1 MHIHADQLHKPL
13 SRQAS
18 VPTFLKQSKRL
29 GLGLL
34 AIAMA
39 SIQSGCSSTPK
50 KQQLPIWA
58 SNAQPVELLTEGAGE
73 GPAWHP
79 ELGLLFSGNQS
90 IQNWHPTK
98 GISVHREKA
107 GTNGL
112 LFDHQGRLLACEPAQ
127 RRVTRRELDGT
138 LSILTTNYQGARYN
152 TPNDITVD
160 EAGRIYFSDPRYGD
174 RSSMEMKDADG
185 NLVEGVYCIQLDGNV
200 TRVITHEVDRP
211 NGVLVS
217 RDGKYLYVADNN
229 NNTHQGARKLWRF
242 KFKSD
247 GTLNLRSQKLIFD
260 WKTSRGPDGMIQ
272 DVLGRIYV
280 AAGLNKDHP
289 PHETRDPHP
298 AGIYVFSSRG
308 ELLDQV
314 SIPNDEVTNC
324 AFGMDD
330 LKTLFITAGGHL
342 WSIRTAV
349 AGHLP
354 WPEVKH

>member
-13 SRQAS
+13 SRRVS
-18 VPTFLKQSKRL
+18 VPAFLKQSKRL
-29 GLGLL
+29 ILGLL
-34 AIAMA
+34 AIAVA
-39 SIQSGCSSTPK
+39 GILSGCSSTPK
-50 KQQLPIWA
+50 IQQLPIWA
-58 SNAQPVELLTEGAGE
+58 SNAQPVELITEGAGE

-79 ELGLLFSGNQS
+79 ELGLLFSGNQN

-98 GISVHREKA
+98 GISVHRERA

-112 LFDHQGRLLACEPAQ
+112 LFDHRGRLLACEPAL
-127 RRVTRRELDGT
+127 RRVTRLELDGT
-138 LSILTTNYQGARYN
+138 LSILTSNYQGARYN

-160 EAGRIYFSDPRYGD
+160 GAGRIYFSDPRYGD

-185 NLVEGVYCIQLDGNV
+185 NLVEGVYCIQPDGNV

-217 RDGKYLYVADNN
+217 GDGKYLYVADNN

-260 WKTSRGPDGMIQ
+260 WKTSRGPDGMTQ
-272 DVLGRIYV
+272 DLLGRIYV

-308 ELLDQV
+308 GLLDQI
-314 SIPNDEVTNC
+314 SIPDDEVTNC

-349 AGHLP
+349 AGDLP
-354 WPEVKH
+354 WPGVKH

>member
-1 MHIHADQLHKPL
+1 MHIHADQWHKL
-13 SRQAS
+13 ISSQVS
-18 VPTFLKQSKRL
+18 VPAFLKQSKRF

-39 SIQSGCSSTPK
+39 GIQSGCRSTPAI
-50 KQQLPIWA
+50 QQLPIWA
-58 SNAQPVELLTEGAGE
+58 SNTQALELLTEGAGE

-79 ELGLLFSGNQS
+79 ELGLLFSGNQN
-90 IQNWHPTK
+90 IQRWQPDT

-127 RRVTRRELDGT
+127 RRVTRHELDGT
-138 LSILTTNYQGARYN
+138 LSILSTNYQGARYN

-160 EAGRIYFSDPRYGD
+160 KAGRIYFSDPRYGD
-174 RSSMEMKDADG
+174 RSSMEMKDEKG
-185 NLVEGVYCIQLDGNV
+185 NLVEGVYCIQLDGSV

-217 RDGKYLYVADNN
+217 RDGKYFYVADNN
-229 NNTHQGARKLWRF
+229 NNTHQGARKLWKF

-247 GTLNLRSQKLIFD
+247 GTLNLRSQKLVFD
-260 WKTSRGPDGMIQ
+260 WKTSRGPDGMTQ
-272 DVLGRIYV
+272 DEQGRIYV

-289 PHETRDPHP
+289 PHETRAPHP
-298 AGIYVFSSRG
+298 AGIYVFSPKG
-308 ELLDQV
+308 ELLDQI

-324 AFGMDD
+324 AFCGDD
-330 LKTLFITAGGHL
+330 LKTLYITAGGHL
-342 WSIRTAV
+342 WSIRTAT
-349 AGHLP
+349 AGDLP
-354 WPEVKH
+354 WPSSKH